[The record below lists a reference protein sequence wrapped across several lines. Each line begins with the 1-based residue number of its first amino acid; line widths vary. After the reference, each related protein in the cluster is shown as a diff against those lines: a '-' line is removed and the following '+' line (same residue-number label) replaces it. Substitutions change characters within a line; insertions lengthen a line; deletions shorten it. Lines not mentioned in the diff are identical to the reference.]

1 MDQSLGARFPG
12 TGDSCVDR
20 PLPPDLGILG
30 GFMRVAASRPL
41 PVLLILGTLAACD
54 EPPPPPP
61 PPPEV
66 VVQPV
71 DVRDTPVQAEFTG
84 EIRGG
89 EDVEVRA
96 RVAGYLQSQHYDE
109 GTVVRKGQLLFTIDP
124 KPFEATVARA
134 RADMAQAQALHNR
147 AEIQVNRLKPL
158 VADNAV
164 SQQDLDNA
172 VASEE
177 ASRASMA
184 AAQAQ
189 LTTAELDLGYTRVTS
204 PITGLAGNAQ
214 VDVGSYVGSPEPTVL
229 TVVSSLDPVRFDFT
243 ISEAEYLA
251 YARATEAVAGK
262 RRGSGPELEL
272 VLADGSVHS
281 HKGRITVV
289 GRGVSAETG
298 TLPLQATFPNPGGLL
313 RPGQFGRVRLPVTT
327 RKQAIVIPQRAVQEL
342 QGTYNVFVVGSD
354 SIAQA
359 RAIKPANRV
368 GSDWVISEGLEPA
381 DRIVVEGLQKVRP
394 GIKVRPT
401 AAKAAA
407 QDSAAEG

>member
-1 MDQSLGARFPG
+1 
-12 TGDSCVDR
+12 
-20 PLPPDLGILG
+20 
-30 GFMRVAASRPL
+30 MRVAAFRPL
-41 PVLLILGTLAACD
+41 LVLLILGTLAACK

-134 RADMAQAQALHNR
+134 RADVAEARARHNR

-189 LTTAELDLGYTRVTS
+189 LTSAELDLGYTRVTS
-204 PITGLAGNAQ
+204 PITGLAGNRQ
-214 VDVGSYVGSPEPTVL
+214 VDVGSYVGSPQPTVL

-243 ISEAEYLA
+243 IAEAEYLA
-251 YARATEAVAGK
+251 YARAIRAEAGK

-272 VLADGSVHS
+272 VLADGSVHPE
-281 HKGRITVV
+281 KGRVTVV
-289 GRGVSAETG
+289 GRGVNAETG
-298 TLPLQATFPNPGGLL
+298 TLPLQATFANPGGLL
-313 RPGQFGRVRLPVTT
+313 RPGQFGRVRLPVST
-327 RKQAIVIPQRAVQEL
+327 RKNAIVIPQRAVQEL
-342 QGTYNVFVVGSD
+342 QGTYNVFVVGAD
-354 SIAQA
+354 SVAQV
-359 RAIKPANRV
+359 RPIKPANRV
-368 GSDWVISEGLEPA
+368 GSNWVISEGLEPA

-394 GIKVRPT
+394 GTKVRPT
-401 AAKAAA
+401 AAKATA

>member
-1 MDQSLGARFPG
+1 MIVAGCRHWPALLVLAGVAG
-12 TGDSCVDR
+12 CKDS
-20 PLPPDLGILG
+20 PAP
-30 GFMRVAASRPL
+30 A
-41 PVLLILGTLAACD
+41 
-54 EPPPPPP
+54 P

-84 EIRGG
+84 EVRGG
-89 EDVEVRA
+89 EDVEVPA
-96 RVAGYLQSQHYDE
+96 RVAGFLQSLDYRE
-109 GTVVRKGQLLFTIDP
+109 GSVVRKGQLLFTIDP
-124 KPFEATVARA
+124 QPFEATVARA
-134 RADMAQAQALHNR
+134 RADLAEAQALHNR
-147 AEIQVNRLKPL
+147 AVIQVNRLKPL

-172 VASEE
+172 VAAEE

-189 LTTAELDLGYTRVTS
+189 LTAAELDLSYTRVTS
-204 PITGLAGNAQ
+204 PITGLAGNRQ
-214 VDVGSYVGSPEPTVL
+214 VDVGSYVGSPQPTVL

-251 YARATEAVAGK
+251 YARATGAEAGK
-262 RRGSGPELEL
+262 RRNSGPELVL
-272 VLADGSVHS
+272 VLADGSVHR
-281 HKGRITVV
+281 HKGRVTVV
-289 GRGVSAETG
+289 GRGVSTETG

-327 RKQAIVIPQRAVQEL
+327 RKNAIVIPQRAVQEL

-354 SIAQA
+354 SVAKV

-368 GSDWVISEGLEPA
+368 GSDWVVSEGLEPA
-381 DRIVVEGLQKVRP
+381 DRIVVEGLQKVRD
-394 GIKVRPT
+394 GAKVRPT
-401 AAKAAA
+401 ASKAPAP
-407 QDSAAEG
+407 DSAAGG

>member
-1 MDQSLGARFPG
+1 
-12 TGDSCVDR
+12 
-20 PLPPDLGILG
+20 
-30 GFMRVAASRPL
+30 MRVAAPRPL
-41 PVLLILGTLAACD
+41 PVLFMLGALAGCK

-109 GTVVRKGQLLFTIDP
+109 GTVVRKGQLLFVIDP
-124 KPFEATVARA
+124 KPFEATAAKAQADVAEARA
-134 RADMAQAQALHNR
+134 RHNR

-184 AAQAQ
+184 AAEAQ
-189 LTTAELDLGYTRVTS
+189 LTSAQLDLSYTRVTS
-204 PITGLAGNAQ
+204 PITGVAGNRQ
-214 VDVGSYVGSPEPTVL
+214 VDVGSYVGSPQPTVL

-243 ISEAEYLA
+243 ISEGEYLA
-251 YARATEAVAGK
+251 YARATKAQAGK
-262 RRGSGPELEL
+262 RSGTGPELEL
-272 VLADGSVHS
+272 ILADGSVHPE
-281 HKGRITVV
+281 KGRVTVV
-289 GRGVSAETG
+289 GRGVDAETG
-298 TLPLQATFPNPGGLL
+298 TLPIQATFPNPGGLL

-327 RKQAIVIPQRAVQEL
+327 RKNAILIPQRAVQEL
-342 QGTYNVFVVGSD
+342 QGTYNVFVVSTD
-354 SIAQA
+354 SVAQI
-359 RAIKPANRV
+359 RAIKPGNRV
-368 GSDWVISEGLEPA
+368 GSNWVITDGLEPA
-381 DRIVVEGLQKVRP
+381 DRVVVEGIQKVRD
-394 GIKVRPT
+394 GAKVRPT
-401 AAKAAA
+401 AAKAPAP
-407 QDSAAEG
+407 DSTAGA

>member
-1 MDQSLGARFPG
+1 
-12 TGDSCVDR
+12 
-20 PLPPDLGILG
+20 
-30 GFMRVAASRPL
+30 MRVAETRPL
-41 PVLLILGTLAACD
+41 AALLILGTISGCK

-96 RVAGYLQSQHYDE
+96 RVAGYLQAQDYDE
-109 GTVVRKGQLLFTIDP
+109 GTVVRKGQLLFLIDP

-134 RADMAQAQALHNR
+134 RPDVAEAAARHSR
-147 AEIQVNRLKPL
+147 AEIQVNRLRPL

-177 ASRASMA
+177 ASRASQA
-184 AAQAQ
+184 AAEAQ
-189 LTTAELDLGYTRVTS
+189 LTSALLDLGYTRVTS
-204 PITGLAGNAQ
+204 PITGLAGNRQ
-214 VDVGSYVGSPEPTVL
+214 VDVGSYVGSPQPTVL

-251 YARATEAVAGK
+251 YARATQAKAGK
-262 RRGSGPELEL
+262 RSGPGPELEL
-272 VLADGSVHS
+272 VLADGSTYPA
-281 HKGRITVV
+281 KGKITVV
-289 GRGVSAETG
+289 GRGVDAETG
-298 TLPLQATFPNPGGLL
+298 TLPLQATFPNPDGLL

-327 RKQAIVIPQRAVQEL
+327 RKNAILIPQRAVQEL
-342 QGTYNVFVVGSD
+342 QGTYNVFVVGND
-354 SIAQA
+354 SIAQI
-359 RAIKPANRV
+359 RAIKPGNRV
-368 GSDWVISEGLEPA
+368 GSDWVITDGLEPA
-381 DRIVVEGLQKVRP
+381 DRIVVEGLQKVRD
-394 GIKVRPT
+394 GVKVRPT
-401 AAKAAA
+401 AAKAAPPDTTA
-407 QDSAAEG
+407 GA